1 LVKKIV
7 YAKLPLLLL
16 AIFATI
22 SVGVNSNS
30 PKLRASASEEATSV
44 PPSLVLLGGGAR
56 WAAGNGTSALFVD
69 WYDNWLAH
77 HETDGV
83 SWGPWPTEKDMKN
96 WTSSISYALN
106 QSGLNV
112 QLAGD
117 IPDDLSGYDV
127 IVIHAYW
134 AVEPRHEP
142 LIRDFIANGGGVILL
157 SGVPEYVRCY
167 CKDWW
172 TYLCPTDNVSVNMQ
186 EWLGADY
193 YVNTG
198 GYANVTVDNPFGTA
212 LLNGSTVIEGAGGSS
227 ASMICPHNDTQAVAL
242 WADGCLFAYTHGY
255 GQGRV
260 YYQASFE
267 NLDPPS
273 PSVPL
278 RGDVNADGKVDMK
291 DIAFVAKAFGKK
303 SGDALWNPNADMNN
317 DGKIDMKDIAVVAKN
332 FGRQNP

>member
-1 LVKKIV
+1 LVKRIV
-7 YAKLPLLLL
+7 YVTLSFLLL
-16 AIFATI
+16 AGFATT
-22 SVGVNSNS
+22 SVSVNLNS
-30 PKLRASASEEATSV
+30 QKLQAFASGEAISV

-56 WAAGNGTSALFVD
+56 WAARNGTSALFVD

-83 SWGPWPTEKDMKN
+83 DWGPWPTEQDMEN
-96 WTSSISYALN
+96 WTSSISYVLN

-127 IVIHAYW
+127 VVIHAYW

-142 LIRDFIANGGGVILL
+142 LIRDFIANGGGVVLL

-172 TYLCPTDNVSVNMQ
+172 TYLCPTDSVSMNMQ
-186 EWLGADY
+186 EWLGAEY

-212 LLNGSTVIEGAGGSS
+212 LLNGYTLIEGAGSSS
-227 ASMICPHNDTQAVAL
+227 ASMICPHNDTQVVAL
-242 WADGCLFAYTHGY
+242 WGDGCLFAYGHEY
-255 GQGRV
+255 DQGRV

-273 PSVPL
+273 PSGPL
-278 RGDVNADGKVDMK
+278 RGDVNTDGKVDMK
-291 DIAFVAKAFGKK
+291 DIGIICMAYGSNPGCSK
-303 SGDALWNPNADMNN
+303 WNAIADINS
-317 DGKIDMKDIAVVAKN
+317 DSKIDMRDIGIACLDYGKHY
-332 FGRQNP
+332 P